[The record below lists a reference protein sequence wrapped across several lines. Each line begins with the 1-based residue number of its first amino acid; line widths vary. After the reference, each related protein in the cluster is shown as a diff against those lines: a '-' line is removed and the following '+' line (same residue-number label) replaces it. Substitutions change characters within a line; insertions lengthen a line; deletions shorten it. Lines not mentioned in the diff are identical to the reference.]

1 MTPTYSIATR
11 DTVFTWNVTSSG
23 AVSGVTTV
31 TRDGKDSQ
39 PTLAPDGRTVADG
52 SPTATR
58 YTYGRRPDA
67 RRPPPPERESVYH
80 SIWLPPDAE
89 HNAGAITNIRGGHL
103 LSHG

>member
-31 TRDGKDSQ
+31 TRNGKDSQ

-67 RRPPPPERESVYH
+67 RRPPPPERESVITELRVH
-80 SIWLPPDAE
+80 SEMTHPC
-89 HNAGAITNIRGGHL
+89 IT
-103 LSHG
+103 